1 MPVSQSVDRHAPD
14 IRMVKLAEASDPSF
28 SAGLHSSIKTVT
40 QASLHR
46 SNQRRRRIG
55 HLGEA
60 LHEIAGRPE
69 ASPGPISLKWPTA
82 QSMRGRLRLAA
93 QPDALN
99 HAPWRP
105 HMKVSQ

>member
-60 LHEIAGRPE
+60 LHVLQAGLKRRP
-69 ASPGPISLKWPTA
+69 A
-82 QSMRGRLRLAA
+82 QSASNGR
-93 QPDALN
+93 QPNLCGAVFD
-99 HAPWRP
+99 
-105 HMKVSQ
+105 